1 MLLRLTLALAVVVG
15 AAAAMKASQAAED
28 TPYIGV
34 YEANVTDMEGYKAN
48 FLTPLQPKL
57 DADIQERWTG
67 KTTERVGK
75 APENRVVIGLYP
87 SKAKLDAFWNE
98 SKDIFKIGQKY
109 STGMRFFAA
118 PAMMPLPAL
127 ANNQTF
133 EIYEAAVSDENGYK
147 NDFLKA
153 IEPKL
158 QKHKIAFLARGF
170 NIGEELSARRRR
182 TASPSASGRARK
194 PNRASGTTLTTT
206 SRWRSR
212 STLPTCGCTPWKAWR
227 RSNRSEQQPRGGL
240 SGSRPARR

>member
-98 SKDIFKIGQKY
+98 SKEIFKIGQKY

-153 IEPKL
+153 IEPEATEAQDRVLGARL
-158 QKHKIAFLARGF
+158 QYRRGTDRRGAEEPHRHQRLAER
-170 NIGEELSARRRR
+170 
-182 TASPSASGRARK
+182 
-194 PNRASGTTLTTT
+194 
-206 SRWRSR
+206 
-212 STLPTCGCTPWKAWR
+212 
-227 RSNRSEQQPRGGL
+227 
-240 SGSRPARR
+240 GSRAKLLERH

>member
-15 AAAAMKASQAAED
+15 ATAAMKASQAAED

-170 NIGEELSARRRR
+170 NIGEQLIGEAPKNRIAISIW
-182 TASPSASGRARK
+182 PSAEAEQSFWNDTHDDFKMAQQK
-194 PNRASGTTLTTT
+194 YTTDMRLYA
-206 SRWRSR
+206 
-212 STLPTCGCTPWKAWR
+212 LEGVAQK
-227 RSNRSEQQPRGGL
+227 
-240 SGSRPARR
+240 

>member
-15 AAAAMKASQAAED
+15 AAAAMKASEAAED

-75 APENRVVIGLYP
+75 APGDRVVIGLYP

-109 STGMRFFAA
+109 STGMRFFVA

-153 IEPKL
+153 IEPELTEAQDRVLGARL
-158 QKHKIAFLARGF
+158 QYRRRISLLSSIASLLEGDIVTKF
-170 NIGEELSARRRR
+170 LSAV
-182 TASPSASGRARK
+182 S
-194 PNRASGTTLTTT
+194 
-206 SRWRSR
+206 WR
-212 STLPTCGCTPWKAWR
+212 G
-227 RSNRSEQQPRGGL
+227 PR
-240 SGSRPARR
+240 